1 MIKMATE
8 NLEKDM
14 KDLKAKLQDGKVII
28 GKDRVLK
35 HLREKSVAK
44 VFLASNCP
52 KDLKEDVLHLAKLAK
67 VPIVESALNNEEL
80 GLFCKKNFF
89 IAVLATTE

>member
-1 MIKMATE
+1 MATE

-14 KDLKAKLQDGKVII
+14 KDLKAKLQDGKTII
-28 GKDRVLK
+28 GKERVLK
-35 HLREKSVAK
+35 HLREKSLAK
-44 VFLASNCP
+44 VFLANNCP
-52 KDLKEDVLHLAKLAK
+52 RDLREDIVNFAKMAK
-67 VPIVESALNNEEL
+67 VPVVDLALNNEEL

>member
-1 MIKMATE
+1 MATE

-14 KDLKAKLQDGKVII
+14 KDLKAKLQDGKTII
-28 GKDRVLK
+28 GKERVLK
-35 HLREKSVAK
+35 HLREKSLAK

-52 KDLKEDVLHLAKLAK
+52 QDLREEVVNLAKMAK
-67 VPIVESALNNEEL
+67 VPVVELALNNEEF

>member
-1 MIKMATE
+1 MTTE
-8 NLEKDM
+8 NIETHM
-14 KDLKAKLQDGKVII
+14 KDLKAKLQEGKVIV
-28 GKDRVLK
+28 GKERVLK
-35 HLREKSVAK
+35 HLREKSLAK

-52 KDLKEDVLHLAKLAK
+52 KDLKEDLVNFAKLVK
-67 VPIVESALNNEEL
+67 VPVVELTLNNEEL

>member
-1 MIKMATE
+1 MATE

-14 KDLKAKLQDGKVII
+14 KDLKAKLQDGKTII
-28 GKDRVLK
+28 GKERVLK
-35 HLREKSVAK
+35 HLREKGLVK
-44 VFLASNCP
+44 VFMANNCP
-52 KDLKEDVLHLAKLAK
+52 KDLKEDLVHFAQLAK
-67 VPIVESALNNEEL
+67 VPVIELALSNEEL

>member
-1 MIKMATE
+1 MATE

-14 KDLKAKLQDGKVII
+14 KDLKAKLQDGKVIV
-28 GKDRVLK
+28 GKERVLK
-35 HLREKSVAK
+35 HLREKTLAK
-44 VFLASNCP
+44 VFMASNCP
-52 KDLKEDVLHLAKLAK
+52 KMLKEDIENFAKLTK
-67 VPIVESALNNEEL
+67 VPVIELSLSNEEL

>member
-1 MIKMATE
+1 MATE
-8 NLEKDM
+8 NLENDM
-14 KDLKAKLQDGKVII
+14 KDLKVKLQDGRTVV

-35 HLREKSVAK
+35 HLREKKLAK

-52 KDLKEDVLHLAKLAK
+52 KDLKEDVVNFARMAK
-67 VPIVESALNNEEL
+67 VPVIELALNNEEL

-89 IAVLATTE
+89 ITVLGTKE

>member
-1 MIKMATE
+1 MATE
-8 NLEKDM
+8 NIEKDM
-14 KDLKAKLQDGKVII
+14 KDLKAKLQDGKTII
-28 GKDRVLK
+28 GKERVLK
-35 HLREKSVAK
+35 HLREKSLAK

-52 KDLKEDVLHLAKLAK
+52 QDLREEVVNFAKMAK
-67 VPIVESALNNEEL
+67 VPVVELALSNEEF

>member
-1 MIKMATE
+1 MATE

-14 KDLKAKLQDGKVII
+14 KDLKAKLQDGKVIV
-28 GKDRVLK
+28 GKERVLK
-35 HLREKSVAK
+35 HLREKTLAK
-44 VFLASNCP
+44 VFMASNCP
-52 KDLKEDVLHLAKLAK
+52 KNLKEDITHFAALTK
-67 VPIVESALNNEEL
+67 VPVIELDLNNEEL

>member
-1 MIKMATE
+1 MATE

-14 KDLKAKLQDGKVII
+14 KDLKAKLQDGKVIV
-28 GKDRVLK
+28 GKERVLK
-35 HLREKSVAK
+35 HLREKTLAK
-44 VFLASNCP
+44 VFMASNCP
-52 KDLKEDVLHLAKLAK
+52 KTLKEDIANFANLTK
-67 VPIVESALNNEEL
+67 VPVIELSLNNEEL

>member
-1 MIKMATE
+1 MTTE

-14 KDLKAKLQDGKVII
+14 KDLKAKLQDGKVIV
-28 GKDRVLK
+28 GKERVLK
-35 HLREKSVAK
+35 HLREKSLAK

-52 KDLKEDVLHLAKLAK
+52 KDLKEDLANFAKLVK
-67 VPIVESALNNEEL
+67 VPVIELTLNNEEL

>member
-1 MIKMATE
+1 MATE

-14 KDLKAKLQDGKVII
+14 KDLKAKLQDGKTII
-28 GKDRVLK
+28 GKERVLK
-35 HLREKSVAK
+35 HLREKNLAK

-52 KDLKEDVLHLAKLAK
+52 KDLKEDITTFAHMAK
-67 VPIVESALNNEEL
+67 VPVIDLTLNNEEL

>member
-1 MIKMATE
+1 MATE
-8 NLEKDM
+8 NLETYM
-14 KDLKAKLQDGKVII
+14 KDLKTKLQDGKVIV
-28 GKDRVLK
+28 GKERVLK
-35 HLREKSVAK
+35 HLRGKGLAK

-52 KDLKEDVLHLAKLAK
+52 KDLKEDIVTFAKLVK
-67 VPIVESALNNEEL
+67 VPVIELVLSNEEL

>member
-1 MIKMATE
+1 MATE

-14 KDLKAKLQDGKVII
+14 KDLKAKLQDDKVIV
-28 GKDRVLK
+28 GKERVLK
-35 HLREKSVAK
+35 HLREKTLAK
-44 VFLASNCP
+44 VFMASNCP
-52 KDLKEDVLHLAKLAK
+52 KALKEDLTHFANLIK
-67 VPIVESALNNEEL
+67 VPVVELALNNEEL